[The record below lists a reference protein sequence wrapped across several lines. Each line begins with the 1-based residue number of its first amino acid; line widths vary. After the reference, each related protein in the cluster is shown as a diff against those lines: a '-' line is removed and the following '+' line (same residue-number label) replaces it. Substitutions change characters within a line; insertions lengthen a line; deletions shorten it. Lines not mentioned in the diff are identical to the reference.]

1 MPSFRKQTD
10 IIEND
15 MVLGEDWV
23 PKELPERETELS
35 QMYEALS
42 PATRGFTPDNMF
54 LYGKA
59 GQGKTAA
66 TRSALND
73 LKHFFEDEMPEE
85 LTPVY
90 VSCNELSSSY
100 QVTGQ
105 LLVELNE
112 DVTERPN
119 GHAPDI
125 LYSRLF
131 GRLDEIGGT
140 IVIVFDEIDA
150 IGDDDQI
157 LYQIPRAHSNGKLE
171 EAKVSFIGISNDFS
185 FRDNLSPKV
194 KDTLYDYVIDFP
206 SYDSEQLCDILTRR
220 ADIALAE
227 DVLDDGVI
235 ELCSAYAAKD
245 EGSARQAI
253 NHLYKASKMAQTDG
267 DDVVTTD
274 HVETAHDILKRNH
287 VMEGIRGLTPQN
299 KYVLTAVT
307 LLEVREET
315 PARTGEVYPVYRE
328 IAESVGSE
336 PLVRRRMRDHL
347 QELSL
352 HGQIALTSQSG
363 GVKGGTYYVAEL
375 NTDLEATITVLSE
388 VDEAMHE
395 VAEDLRAIA
404 EMKGML

>member
-1 MPSFRKQTD
+1 MPSFRTQTD

-15 MVLGEDWV
+15 KVLGEDWV
-23 PKELPERETELS
+23 PADLPEREEELK

-42 PATRGFTPDNMF
+42 PATRGYTPDNMF

-66 TRSALND
+66 TRYALND
-73 LKHFFEDEMPEE
+73 LGSFFAEDRDEE

-100 QVTGQ
+100 QLTGQ
-105 LLVELNE
+105 LLVELSE
-112 DVTERPN
+112 ETTERPN

-131 GRLDEIGGT
+131 SRLEELGGT
-140 IVIVFDEIDA
+140 VVLVFDEIDA

-157 LYQIPRAHSNGKLE
+157 LYQIPRAHSNGKLD

-185 FRDNLSPKV
+185 FRDSLSPKV

-206 SYDSEQLCDILTRR
+206 SYDSAQLQDILRRR
-220 ADIALAE
+220 ADIALAG
-227 DVLDDGVI
+227 DVLAPGVI
-235 ELCSAYAAKD
+235 ELCAAYAAKD

-267 DDVVTTD
+267 ADGVTTEQ
-274 HVETAHDILKRNH
+274 VETAHEVLKRNH

-307 LLEVREET
+307 LLEVRGET
-315 PARTGEVYPVYRE
+315 PARTGEIYPAYRE

-336 PLVRRRMRDHL
+336 PLVQRRMRDHL
-347 QELSL
+347 QELDL
-352 HGQIALTSQSG
+352 HSQISLTSQTG
-363 GVKGGTYYVAEL
+363 GIQGGTYYTAEL
-375 NTDLEATITVLSE
+375 NTDLDATITVLGELGESMWE
-388 VDEAMHE
+388 IADEIRTM
-395 VAEDLRAIA
+395 AEESGSI
-404 EMKGML
+404 

>member
-1 MPSFRKQTD
+1 MPSFRTQTD

-15 MVLGEDWV
+15 RVLGEDWV
-23 PKELPERETELS
+23 PADLPEREAELS

-42 PATRGFTPDNMF
+42 PATRGYTPDNMF
-54 LYGKA
+54 LYGKS

-66 TRSALND
+66 TRYALND
-73 LKHFFEDEMPEE
+73 LGEFFEDERDEE

-90 VSCNELSSSY
+90 VSCNELTSSY

-105 LLVELNE
+105 LLVELSA

-119 GHAPDI
+119 GYAPDI

-131 GRLDEIGGT
+131 SRLEAIGDT

-157 LYQIPRAHSNGKLE
+157 LYQIPRAHSNGKLDD
-171 EAKVSFIGISNDFS
+171 AKVSFVGISNDFS
-185 FRDNLSPKV
+185 FRDSLSPKV

-206 SYDSEQLCDILTRR
+206 SYDSEQLQDILTRR
-220 ADIALAE
+220 AENALA
-227 DVLDDGVI
+227 DGVLDGGVI

-253 NHLYKASKMAQTDG
+253 NHLYKASKMAQTEG
-267 DDVVTTD
+267 DDAVSVN
-274 HVETAHDILKRNH
+274 HVEIAHEVLKRNH

-315 PARTGEVYPVYRE
+315 PARTGELYPVYRE

-336 PLVRRRMRDHL
+336 PLVQRRMRDHL

-352 HGQIALTSQSG
+352 HGQISLKTQTG
-363 GVKGGTYYVAEL
+363 GIQGGTYYTAEL
-375 NTDLEATITVLSE
+375 STDLDATISVLSE
-388 VDEAMHE
+388 LDPSMDE
-395 VAEDLRAIA
+395 IA
-404 EMKGML
+404 SEIRSLANRHGKL